1 MPADPKAEWF
11 GVVIDPR
18 EQLAYD
24 PAPMRTVAG
33 TLAAGDY
40 SIEHLEHRIAVERKS
55 LPDFIS
61 CCGPERERFERELQ
75 RLLGYETRA
84 VVVEASWADL
94 ERGDWRSKMQP
105 AAVVASVASWVG
117 WGIPIIL
124 AGNRASGQSATMK
137 ILYYAARR
145 HWRIARGLAA
155 GCLEAAGTAPALMGL
170 ENALG

>member
-1 MPADPKAEWF
+1 MKRPSIPAELPPEA
-11 GVVIDPR
+11 VPIVIDER
-18 EQLAYD
+18 EQLPYD
-24 PAPMRTVAG
+24 PAPMRSVPG

-40 SIEHLEHRIAVERKS
+40 SVLHLEHRIAVERKS
-55 LPDFIS
+55 LPDFVS

-105 AAVVASVASWVG
+105 AAVVASVASWIG
-117 WGIPIIL
+117 WGIPIVM
-124 AGNRASGQSATMK
+124 AGNRASGQLATMK

-145 HWRIARGLAA
+145 HWRTARGLAA
-155 GCLEAAGTAPALMGL
+155 GII
-170 ENALG
+170 NAETGIRE